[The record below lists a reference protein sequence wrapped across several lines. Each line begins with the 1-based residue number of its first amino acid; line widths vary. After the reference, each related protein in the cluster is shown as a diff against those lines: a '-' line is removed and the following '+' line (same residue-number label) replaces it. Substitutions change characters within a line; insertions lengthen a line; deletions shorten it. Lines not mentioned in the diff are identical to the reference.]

1 MTVFTTFALQL
12 NSLIMKKLFLSLVLS
27 LVATAM
33 VAQKCVIM
41 GTVKNAESG
50 TALPYATA
58 SVVENNKVIA
68 AMTSKTDGTFNLNVK
83 KTGKFTLKVSYIGY
97 DAKSQTITIT
107 DKTDT
112 LRLGTIT
119 LTPNE
124 NLLGTAVVT
133 GTAAKVE
140 QKEDTTVFN
149 ASAYRVPEGST
160 LEALIKQLPGAEIDD
175 NGKVK
180 INGKEVT
187 EFLINGKD
195 FFKGD
200 TDIAMKNL
208 PTNLVSKIKSYQKK
222 SDYTEM
228 TGIDDGEETNVL
240 DISTKRELNQTL
252 VSNIDLAYGTK
263 DRYSAKAFVNYF
275 TDHSRITVYGSAN
288 NVNDRGYG
296 GWGRGGGGVTASKE
310 GGLDFSWE
318 NGKEKKE
325 PGRLEIGG
333 NARYSHRTSHSL
345 STNSTETFLTNSS
358 STRSFSNGFN
368 QSRNSSTNFNT
379 GFRLRWDPDTM
390 TRIMFRP
397 SYSFSKGR
405 GNSSNRS
412 ATFNDDPYE
421 VDGGAIESPLDSIS
435 LEPIGTINPELLAIA
450 VNRQHRENMNDN
462 KSHNLSGTLNFTRR
476 FGNEGRNVNIRLN
489 AGYSKSESNNYSL
502 NEIMYFKNGA
512 ANATST
518 FLNQYTT
525 SPSKN
530 YNYSARLSYSE
541 PLGNNWF
548 AEGRYEYS
556 HRYQDSDRSLF
567 NLEQYDEGNSPW
579 GNYGEA
585 INIFGTVP
593 SDADLL
599 MKVRD
604 DYNSQYATYTYNDH
618 NVNVGVRYN
627 TKEIRFNAGVDLK
640 PQHTKMEYTR
650 PGQIDTVVT
659 RDVFNWAPNVR
670 LRYRFNQT
678 TNLDINYRSSSSQPS
693 MTNLLEVID
702 DSNPLY
708 ISMGNAGLK
717 PSWNHNM
724 NIDFRTYDT
733 EAQRGIFAGVRGNMN
748 QNSITNKSIYDIETG
763 RNFSRP
769 ENINGNWST
778 SGYFGFNTALGE
790 EKLWNISTNSNV
802 GYNTSVGYIG
812 NRTTGIGEPPAS
824 GPEALKFY
832 HNVFNGIEST
842 KATTNTLN
850 LGERLRFGY
859 RATYWDFNIFG
870 NVNYQK
876 SKSDVQDRANLETWN
891 FDYGAHLNINS
902 DLGLR
907 FSTDIRV
914 NSRRGYSSANM
925 NTNEILWNAQISHSF
940 LKGKAATLSLQF
952 YDILREQSSISRNIS
967 AYQRTDSWSY
977 GIHSYCM
984 VHFIYKLNIFGGKK
998 TEGSDT
1004 KSDPGAPA
1012 VRVMGRGMGGYGGG
1026 MGRF

>member
-1 MTVFTTFALQL
+1 
-12 NSLIMKKLFLSLVLS
+12 MKKLFLSLVLT
-27 LVATAM
+27 LMATAL
-33 VAQKCVIM
+33 VAQKYVVVGM
-41 GTVKNAESG
+41 VKSADLGS
-50 TALPYATA
+50 ALPYATTSLA
-58 SVVENNKVIA
+58 QNDKAVT
-68 AMTSKTDGTFNLNVK
+68 AMTTRADGTFSLTVK
-83 KTGKFTLKVSYIGY
+83 TTGKFALKVSYLGY
-97 DAKSQTITIT
+97 DTHSQTITIT
-107 DKTDT
+107 EKTDT
-112 LRLGTIT
+112 IRVGAIT
-119 LTPNE
+119 LTPRD
-124 NLLGTAVVT
+124 NLLGTALVT

-149 ASAYRVPEGST
+149 ANAYRVPEGST

-180 INGKEVT
+180 INGQEVT

-208 PTNLVSKIKSYQKK
+208 PTNLVSKIKSYKKK

-263 DRYSAKAFVNYF
+263 DRYSAKAFINYF
-275 TDHSRITVYGSAN
+275 TDQSRITVYGSAN
-288 NVNDRGYG
+288 NINDRGYG

-325 PGRLEIGG
+325 AGRVELGG
-333 NARYSHRTSHSL
+333 NARYNHRTSHSL
-345 STNSTETFLTNSS
+345 STNSTETFLTSSS

-368 QSRNSSTNFNT
+368 RSRNSSTNFNT
-379 GFRLRWDPDTM
+379 SFRVRWNPDTM
-390 TRIMFRP
+390 TMVMFRP
-397 SYSFSKGR
+397 SYSFSQGK
-405 GNSSNRS
+405 GNSTNLS

-421 VDGGAIESPLDSIS
+421 VDGGVIKSPLDSIMK
-435 LEPIGTINPELLAIA
+435 PMGNINPQLLAIA
-450 VNRQHRENMNDN
+450 VNRQHRESMNDN
-462 KSHNLSGTLNFTRR
+462 KNHNLSGTLNFTRR

-502 NEIMYFKNGA
+502 SEIMYFKGSAENS
-512 ANATST
+512 TST

-548 AEGRYEYS
+548 AEARYEYS
-556 HRYQDSDRSLF
+556 HRYSDSNRSLY
-567 NLEQYDEGNSPW
+567 NLEDYNEGDSPW
-579 GNYGEA
+579 GSYDKA

-599 MKVRD
+599 MLVRD
-604 DYNSQYATYTYNDH
+604 DYNSQYAPYTNNDQSA
-618 NVNVGVRYN
+618 NLGVRYN
-627 TKEIRFNAGVDLK
+627 TKEIRFNAGVDFK

-650 PGQIDTVVT
+650 PSQIDTVVT
-659 RDVFNWAPNVR
+659 REVFNWAPNVR
-670 LRYRFNQT
+670 LRYHFNQT

-733 EAQRGIFAGVRGNMN
+733 EAQRGIFAGVRGSMT
-748 QNSITNKSIYDIETG
+748 QNSVTNKSIYDVETG

-778 SGYFGFNTALGE
+778 SGYFGFNTALGAD
-790 EKLWNISTNSNV
+790 KLWNISTNSNV
-802 GYNTSVGYIG
+802 SHNTSVGYIG

-824 GPEALKFY
+824 GPEALNFY
-832 HNVFNGIEST
+832 HNVFNNIESV

-850 LGERLRFGY
+850 LGERLSFGY

-876 SKSDVQDRANLETWN
+876 SKSDVQERANLETWN
-891 FDYGAHLNINS
+891 FDYGAHLNINT
-902 DLGLR
+902 DFGLR
-907 FSTDIRV
+907 FSTDLRI
-914 NSRRGYSSANM
+914 NSRRGYSSAEM
-925 NTNEILWNAQISHSF
+925 NTNEMLWNAQISHSF
-940 LKGKAATLSLQF
+940 LKGKAATLSIQF
-952 YDILREQSSISRNIS
+952 YDILREQSSISRSIS
-967 AYQRTDSWSY
+967 AYQRTDSWTY

-998 TEGSDT
+998 TEASEGKGDN
-1004 KSDPGAPA
+1004 KGMPGMRMIGTPGGFG
-1012 VRVMGRGMGGYGGG
+1012 GRG
-1026 MGRF
+1026 RF

>member
-1 MTVFTTFALQL
+1 
-12 NSLIMKKLFLSLVLS
+12 MKKLFLSLVLT
-27 LVATAM
+27 LIATAM
-33 VAQKCVIM
+33 VAQKCVVM
-41 GTVKNAESG
+41 GTVKNATTG

-58 SVVENNKVIA
+58 SVIENNKVIA
-68 AMTSKTDGTFNLNVK
+68 AMTSKTDGTFSLTVK
-83 KTGKFTLKVSYIGY
+83 KTGKLTLKISYIGY
-97 DAKSQTITIT
+97 DTKTQAIEIT
-107 DKTDT
+107 DKMDT
-112 LRLGTIT
+112 LRVGVIS
-119 LTPNE
+119 LTSRE
-124 NLLGTAVVT
+124 DMLGTAVVSA
-133 GTAAKVE
+133 TAAKVE

-149 ASAYRVPEGST
+149 AAAYRVPEGST

-180 INGKEVT
+180 INGQEVT

-208 PTNLVSKIKSYQKK
+208 PTNLVSKIKSYKKK

-263 DRYSAKAFVNYF
+263 DRYSAKAFINYF
-275 TDHSRITVYGSAN
+275 TDQSRITVYGSAN
-288 NVNDRGYG
+288 NINDRGYG

-310 GGLDFSWE
+310 GGLDFNWD
-318 NGKEKKE
+318 NGVDKKE
-325 PGRLEIGG
+325 NGRLEIGG
-333 NARYSHRTSHSL
+333 NARYNHRTSHSL
-345 STNSTETFLTNSS
+345 STNSTETFLTSTS

-368 QSRNSSTNFNT
+368 RSYNSSTNFNT
-379 GFRLRWDPDTM
+379 GFRIRWNPDTLTM
-390 TRIMFRP
+390 IMFRP
-397 SYSFSKGR
+397 SYSFSKGK
-405 GNSSNRS
+405 GNSTNLS
-412 ATFNDDPYE
+412 ATFNDDPYA
-421 VDGGAIESPLDSIS
+421 VDGGVISSPLDSIS
-435 LEPIGTINPELLAIA
+435 KDPIGTINPELLAIA
-450 VNRQHRENMNDN
+450 VNRQHRESMNDN
-462 KSHNLSGTLNFTRR
+462 KSHNLSGTLMLTRR
-476 FGNEGRNVNIRLN
+476 IGNEGRNVSLRLN

-502 NEIMYFKNGA
+502 SEIMYFKGGA
-512 ANATST
+512 QNATST

-530 YNYSARLSYSE
+530 YNYSARLSYAE

-548 AEGRYEYS
+548 AEARYEYS
-556 HRYQDSDRSLF
+556 HRYTDSDRSLY
-567 NLEQYDEGNSPW
+567 NLEEYDGGNSPW
-579 GNYGEA
+579 GKYSEA

-599 MKVRD
+599 MMVRD
-604 DYNSQYATYTYNDH
+604 DYNSQYATYTYDDQ

-650 PGQIDTVVT
+650 PGQIDTIVT

-670 LRYRFNQT
+670 LRYRFNNT

-693 MTNLLEVID
+693 MTNLLEIID

-708 ISMGNAGLK
+708 ISTGNAGLK

-733 EAQRGIFAGVRGNMN
+733 EAQRGIFAGVRGSMT
-748 QNSITNKSIYDIETG
+748 QNSITNKSIYDTETG

-769 ENINGNWST
+769 ENINGNWNT
-778 SGYFGFNTALGE
+778 NGYFGFNTALGE
-790 EKLWNISTNSNV
+790 EKLWNIHTNTNAS
-802 GYNTSVGYIG
+802 YRTSVGYIST
-812 NRTTGIGEPPAS
+812 RTGGIGEAPS
-824 GPEALKFY
+824 GAAALDFY
-832 HNVFNGIEST
+832 RDVFAKSEST
-842 KATTNTLN
+842 KSTTNTLD

-859 RATYWDFNIFG
+859 RSTYWDFGVFG

-891 FDYGAHLNINS
+891 FDYGADLNINT
-902 DLGLR
+902 DFGLR
-907 FSTDIRV
+907 FSTDVRI
-914 NSRRGYSSANM
+914 NSRRGYSSAEM
-925 NTNEILWNAQISHSF
+925 NTNEVLWNAQISHSF
-940 LKGKAATLSLQF
+940 LKGKAATISLQF
-952 YDILREQSSISRNIS
+952 YDILREQSSISRSIS
-967 AYQRTDSWSY
+967 AYQRTDSWTY

-998 TEGSDT
+998 TEGSD
-1004 KSDPGAPA
+1004 SNAGSGAPA
-1012 VRVMGRGMGGYGGG
+1012 GRGMGGGMRGMGGG

>member
-1 MTVFTTFALQL
+1 
-12 NSLIMKKLFLSLVLS
+12 MKKLFLSLVLT
-27 LVATAM
+27 LMATAL
-33 VAQKCVIM
+33 VAQKYVVVGM
-41 GTVKNAESG
+41 VKSADLGS
-50 TALPYATA
+50 ALPYATTSLA
-58 SVVENNKVIA
+58 QNDKAVT
-68 AMTSKTDGTFNLNVK
+68 AMTTRADGTFSLTVK
-83 KTGKFTLKVSYIGY
+83 TTGKFALKVSYLGY
-97 DAKSQTITIT
+97 DTHSQTITIT
-107 DKTDT
+107 EKTDT
-112 LRLGTIT
+112 IRVGAIT
-119 LTPNE
+119 LTPRD
-124 NLLGTAVVT
+124 NLLGTALVT

-149 ASAYRVPEGST
+149 ANAYRVPEGST

-180 INGKEVT
+180 INGQEVT

-208 PTNLVSKIKSYQKK
+208 PTNLVSKIKSYKKK

-263 DRYSAKAFVNYF
+263 DRYSAKAFINYF
-275 TDHSRITVYGSAN
+275 TDQSRITVYGSAN
-288 NVNDRGYG
+288 NINDRGYG

-325 PGRLEIGG
+325 AGRVELGG
-333 NARYSHRTSHSL
+333 NARYNHRTSHSL
-345 STNSTETFLTNSS
+345 STNSTETFLTSSS

-368 QSRNSSTNFNT
+368 RSRNSSTNFNT
-379 GFRLRWDPDTM
+379 SFRVRWNPDTM
-390 TRIMFRP
+390 TMVMFRP
-397 SYSFSKGR
+397 SYSFSQGK
-405 GNSSNRS
+405 GNSTNLS

-421 VDGGAIESPLDSIS
+421 VDGGVIKSPLDSIMK
-435 LEPIGTINPELLAIA
+435 PMGNINPQLLAIA
-450 VNRQHRENMNDN
+450 VNRQHRESMNDN
-462 KSHNLSGTLNFTRR
+462 KNHNLSGTLNFTRR

-502 NEIMYFKNGA
+502 SEIMYFKGSAENS
-512 ANATST
+512 TST

-548 AEGRYEYS
+548 AEARYEYS
-556 HRYQDSDRSLF
+556 HRYSDSNRSLY
-567 NLEQYDEGNSPW
+567 NLEDYNEGDSPW
-579 GNYGEA
+579 GSYDKA

-593 SDADLL
+593 SDVDLL
-599 MKVRD
+599 MLVRD
-604 DYNSQYATYTYNDH
+604 DYNSQYATYTNNDQSA
-618 NVNVGVRYN
+618 NLGVRYN
-627 TKEIRFNAGVDLK
+627 TKEIRFNAGVDFK

-650 PGQIDTVVT
+650 PSQIDTVVT
-659 RDVFNWAPNVR
+659 REVFNWAPNVR

-733 EAQRGIFAGVRGNMN
+733 EAQRGIFAGVRGSMT
-748 QNSITNKSIYDIETG
+748 QNSVTNKSIYDVETG

-778 SGYFGFNTALGE
+778 SGYFGFNTALGAD
-790 EKLWNISTNSNV
+790 KLWNISTNSNV
-802 GYNTSVGYIG
+802 SHNTSVGYIG

-824 GPEALKFY
+824 GPEALNFY
-832 HNVFNGIEST
+832 HNVFNNIESV

-850 LGERLRFGY
+850 LGERLSFGY

-876 SKSDVQDRANLETWN
+876 SKSDVQERANLETWN
-891 FDYGAHLNINS
+891 FDYGAHLNINT
-902 DLGLR
+902 DFGLR
-907 FSTDIRV
+907 FSTDLRI
-914 NSRRGYSSANM
+914 NSRRGYSSAEM
-925 NTNEILWNAQISHSF
+925 NTNEMLWNAQISHSF
-940 LKGKAATLSLQF
+940 LKGKAATLSIQF
-952 YDILREQSSISRNIS
+952 YDILREQSSISRSIS
-967 AYQRTDSWSY
+967 AYQRTDSWTY

-998 TEGSDT
+998 TEASEGKGDN
-1004 KSDPGAPA
+1004 KGMPGMRMIGTPGGFG
-1012 VRVMGRGMGGYGGG
+1012 GRG
-1026 MGRF
+1026 RF

>member
-1 MTVFTTFALQL
+1 
-12 NSLIMKKLFLSLVLS
+12 MKKLFLALLLIAQCTVL
-27 LVATAM
+27 
-33 VAQKCVIM
+33 VAQKHIVV
-41 GTVKNAESG
+41 GTVKNATTG
-50 TALPYATA
+50 AALPYATA
-58 SVVENNKVIA
+58 SVVEDGKTLA
-68 AMTSKTDGTFNLNVK
+68 AMTSRMDGSFNLNVK
-83 KTGKFTLKVSYIGY
+83 KTGKLTLKVSYIGF
-97 DAKSQTITIT
+97 DTKTQTIEIT

-112 LRLGTIT
+112 LRVGMIA
-119 LTPNE
+119 LTSRE
-124 NLLGTAVVT
+124 DVLGTAVVT
-133 GTAAKVE
+133 ATAAKVE

-149 ASAYRVPEGST
+149 AAAYRVPEGST

-180 INGKEVT
+180 INGQEVT

-208 PTNLVSKIKSYQKK
+208 PTNLVSKIKSYKKK

-252 VSNIDLAYGTK
+252 VSNIDLAYGTE
-263 DRYSAKAFVNYF
+263 DRYSAKAFINYF
-275 TDHSRITVYGSAN
+275 TDQSRITVYGSAN
-288 NVNDRGYG
+288 NINDHGYG

-310 GGLDFSWE
+310 GGLDFNWDNGVDKKE
-318 NGKEKKE
+318 NG
-325 PGRLEIGG
+325 RFEIGG
-333 NARYSHRTSHSL
+333 NARYNHRTSHSL

-368 QSRNSSTNFNT
+368 RSYNSSTNFNT
-379 GFRLRWDPDTM
+379 SFRLRWNPDTM
-390 TRIMFRP
+390 TMIMFRP
-397 SYSFSKGR
+397 SYSFSKGK
-405 GNSSNRS
+405 GNSSNLS
-412 ATFNDDPYE
+412 ATFNNDPYE
-421 VDGGAIESPLDSIS
+421 VDGGVIHNPLDSIFK
-435 LEPIGTINPELLAIA
+435 EPMGNINPELLAIA
-450 VNRQHRENMNDN
+450 VNRQHRESMNDN
-462 KSHNLSGTLNFTRR
+462 KSHNISGTMNITRR
-476 FGNEGRNVNIRLN
+476 IGNEGRNISLRLN

-502 NEIMYFKNGA
+502 SEILYFKGNA
-512 ANATST
+512 ANSTST

-548 AEGRYEYS
+548 AEARYEYS
-556 HRYQDSDRSLF
+556 HRYSDSNRSLY
-567 NLEQYDEGNSPW
+567 NLEEYDDGNSPW
-579 GNYGEA
+579 GSYSSA

-593 SDADLL
+593 SEGDLL
-599 MKVRD
+599 LAVRD
-604 DYNSQYATYTYNDH
+604 DYNSQYATYTNNDH
-618 NVNVGVRYN
+618 NANIGVRYN
-627 TKEIRFNAGVDLK
+627 TKEVRFNAGVDLK

-650 PGQIDTVVT
+650 PGQIDTIVT
-659 RDVFNWAPNVR
+659 REVLNWAPNVR
-670 LRYRFNQT
+670 LRYRFNNT

-702 DSNPLY
+702 DSNPLS

-733 EAQRGIFAGVRGNMN
+733 EAQRGIFAGVRGSMT
-748 QNSITNKSIYDIETG
+748 QNSITNKSIYDTETG

-769 ENINGNWST
+769 ENINGNWNAN
-778 SGYFGFNTALGE
+778 GHFGFNTALGE
-790 EKLWNISTNSNV
+790 SQLWNISTNTNAS
-802 GYNTSVGYIG
+802 YSTSVGYIST
-812 NRTTGIGEPPAS
+812 RTSGIGETPTDKQ
-824 GPEALKFY
+824 EAMNFY
-832 HNVFNGIEST
+832 HKVFKESPST
-842 KATTNTLN
+842 KSTTNTLN

-859 RATYWDFNIFG
+859 RATYWDFNVFG

-891 FDYGAHLNINS
+891 FDYGADLNINT
-902 DLGLR
+902 DFGLR
-907 FSTDIRV
+907 FSTDLRI
-914 NSRRGYSSANM
+914 NSRRGYASAEM
-925 NTNEILWNAQISHSF
+925 NTNEVLWNAQISHSF
-940 LKGKAATLSLQF
+940 LKGKAATISLQF
-952 YDILREQSSISRNIS
+952 YDILREQSSISRSIS
-967 AYQRTDSWSY
+967 AYQRTDSWTY

-998 TEGSDT
+998 TEGSDAN
-1004 KSDPGAPA
+1004 SGNSAPTG
-1012 VRVMGRGMGGYGGG
+1012 RGMGRGMGGGFGGG

>member
-1 MTVFTTFALQL
+1 
-12 NSLIMKKLFLSLVLS
+12 MKKLFLSLVLS
-27 LVATAM
+27 LVAIAM
-33 VAQKCVIM
+33 VAQKCVVM
-41 GTVKNAESG
+41 GTVKNATTG

-58 SVVENNKVIA
+58 SVLENDKVIA
-68 AMTSKTDGTFNLNVK
+68 AMTSKTDGTFNLTVK
-83 KTGKFTLKVSYIGY
+83 KTGKLTLKISYIGF
-97 DAKSQTITIT
+97 DTKSQTLNIT

-112 LRLGTIT
+112 LRVGVIS
-119 LTPNE
+119 LTSRE
-124 NLLGTAVVT
+124 DLLGTAVVT

-149 ASAYRVPEGST
+149 AAAYRVPEGST

-208 PTNLVSKIKSYQKK
+208 PTNLVSKIKSYKKK

-263 DRYSAKAFVNYF
+263 DRYSAKAFINYF
-275 TDHSRITVYGSAN
+275 TDQSRITVYGSAN

-310 GGLDFSWE
+310 GGLDFAWD

-325 PGRLEIGG
+325 AGRFEVGG
-333 NARYSHRTSHSL
+333 NARYNHRTSHSL
-345 STNSTETFLTNSS
+345 STNSTETFLTSSS
-358 STRSFSNGFN
+358 STRSFSNGFSR
-368 QSRNSSTNFNT
+368 SRNSSTNFNT
-379 GFRLRWDPDTM
+379 GFRLRWHPDTM
-390 TRIMFRP
+390 TMIMFRP
-397 SYSFSKGR
+397 SYSYSKGN
-405 GNSSNRS
+405 GNSSNLS
-412 ATFNDDPYE
+412 TTFNDDPYA
-421 VDGGAIESPLDSIS
+421 VAGGTIESPLDSIFK
-435 LEPIGTINPELLAIA
+435 EPIGTINPELLAIA
-450 VNRQHRENMNDN
+450 VNRQHRESMNDN
-462 KSHNLSGTLNFTRR
+462 KNHNLNGTLMLTRR
-476 FGNEGRNVNIRLN
+476 FGNEGRNVSLRLN

-502 NEIMYFKNGA
+502 SEIMYFKGGA
-512 ANATST
+512 ENATST

-530 YNYSARLSYSE
+530 YNYGIRLSYSE

-548 AEGRYEYS
+548 AEARYDYS

-567 NLEQYDEGNSPW
+567 NLEKYDEGNSPW
-579 GNYGEA
+579 GNYSEA

-599 MKVRD
+599 MLVRD

-618 NVNVGVRYN
+618 GANVGVRYN
-627 TKEIRFNAGVDLK
+627 TKEIRFNAGIDLK

-670 LRYRFNQT
+670 LRYRFNNT
-678 TNLDINYRSSSSQPS
+678 TNLDVNYRSSSSQPS
-693 MTNLLEVID
+693 MTNLLEIID

-708 ISMGNAGLK
+708 ISTGNAGLK

-724 NIDFRTYDT
+724 NVDFNTYDT
-733 EAQRGIFAGVRGNMN
+733 EAQRGIFAGIRGSMT
-748 QNSITNKSIYDIETG
+748 QNSITNKSIYDTETG

-769 ENINGNWST
+769 ENINGNWNSN
-778 SGYFGFNTALGE
+778 GYFGFNTALGE
-790 EKLWNISTNSNV
+790 SKLWNISTNSSIN
-802 GYNTSVGYIG
+802 YSTSVGYIST
-812 NRTTGIGEPPAS
+812 RTTGIGEPPS
-824 GPEALKFY
+824 GAAALDFY
-832 HNVFNGIEST
+832 RNVFAESEST

-859 RATYWDFNIFG
+859 RTTFWDFNIFG

-876 SKSDVQDRANLETWN
+876 SRSDVQDRANLETWN
-891 FDYGAHLNINS
+891 FDYGANLNINS

-925 NTNEILWNAQISHSF
+925 NTNEVLWNAQISHSF
-940 LKGKAATLSLQF
+940 LKGKAATISLQF

-967 AYQRTDSWSY
+967 AYQRNDSWSY

-998 TEGSDT
+998 TEGSDS
-1004 KSDPGAPA
+1004 KGSNHAPA

-1026 MGRF
+1026 MRRF

>member
-1 MTVFTTFALQL
+1 
-12 NSLIMKKLFLSLVLS
+12 MKKLFLALLLIAQCTVL
-27 LVATAM
+27 
-33 VAQKCVIM
+33 VAQKHIVV
-41 GTVKNAESG
+41 GTVKNATTG
-50 TALPYATA
+50 AALPYATA
-58 SVVENNKVIA
+58 SVVEDGKTLA
-68 AMTSKTDGTFNLNVK
+68 AMTSRMDGSFNLNVK
-83 KTGKFTLKVSYIGY
+83 KTGKLTLKVSYIGF
-97 DAKSQTITIT
+97 DTKTQTIEIT

-112 LRLGTIT
+112 LHVGMIA
-119 LTPNE
+119 LTSRE
-124 NLLGTAVVT
+124 DVLGTAVVT
-133 GTAAKVE
+133 ATAAKVE

-149 ASAYRVPEGST
+149 AAAYRVPEGST

-180 INGKEVT
+180 INGQEVT

-208 PTNLVSKIKSYQKK
+208 PTNLVSKIKSYKKK

-252 VSNIDLAYGTK
+252 VSNIDLAYGTE

-275 TDHSRITVYGSAN
+275 TDQSRITVYGSAN

-310 GGLDFSWE
+310 GGIDFNWDNGVDKKE
-318 NGKEKKE
+318 NG
-325 PGRLEIGG
+325 RFEIGG
-333 NARYSHRTSHSL
+333 NARYNHRTSHSL

-368 QSRNSSTNFNT
+368 RSYNSSTNFNT
-379 GFRLRWDPDTM
+379 SFRLRWNPDTM
-390 TRIMFRP
+390 TMIMFRP
-397 SYSFSKGR
+397 SYSFSKGK
-405 GNSSNRS
+405 GNSSNLS

-421 VDGGAIESPLDSIS
+421 VDGGVIHNPLDSIFK
-435 LEPIGTINPELLAIA
+435 EPMGNINPELLAIA
-450 VNRQHRENMNDN
+450 VNRQHRESMNDN
-462 KSHNLSGTLNFTRR
+462 KSHNISGTMNITRR
-476 FGNEGRNVNIRLN
+476 IGNEGRNISLRLN

-502 NEIMYFKNGA
+502 SEILYFKGNA
-512 ANATST
+512 ANSTST

-548 AEGRYEYS
+548 AEARYEYS
-556 HRYQDSDRSLF
+556 HRYSDSNRSLY
-567 NLEQYDEGNSPW
+567 NLEDLKKYAKDDNDEILNW
-579 GNYGEA
+579 CNYSSA

-599 MKVRD
+599 AKVRD
-604 DYNSQYATYTYNDH
+604 DYNTQYATYTYDDQ
-618 NVNVGVRYN
+618 NVNIGVRYN
-627 TKEIRFNAGVDLK
+627 TKEIRFNAGVDFK

-650 PGQIDTVVT
+650 PEQIDTVVT
-659 RDVFNWAPNVR
+659 REVFNWAPNVR
-670 LRYRFNQT
+670 LRYRFNNT

-702 DSNPLY
+702 DSNPLS

-733 EAQRGIFAGVRGNMN
+733 EAQRGIFAGVRGSMT
-748 QNSITNKSIYDIETG
+748 QNSITNKSIYDTETG

-769 ENINGNWST
+769 ENINGNWNAN
-778 SGYFGFNTALGE
+778 GHFGFNTALGE
-790 EKLWNISTNSNV
+790 SQLWNISTNTNAS
-802 GYNTSVGYIG
+802 YSTSVGYIST
-812 NRTTGIGEPPAS
+812 RTSGIGETPTDKQ
-824 GPEALKFY
+824 EAMNFY
-832 HNVFNGIEST
+832 HKVFKESPST
-842 KATTNTLN
+842 KSTTNTLN

-859 RATYWDFNIFG
+859 RATYWDFNVFG

-891 FDYGAHLNINS
+891 FDYGADLNINT
-902 DLGLR
+902 DFGLR
-907 FSTDIRV
+907 FSTDLRI
-914 NSRRGYSSANM
+914 NSRRGYASAEM
-925 NTNEILWNAQISHSF
+925 NTNEVLWNAQISHSF
-940 LKGKAATLSLQF
+940 LKGKAATISLQF
-952 YDILREQSSISRNIS
+952 YDILREQSSISRSIS
-967 AYQRTDSWSY
+967 AYQRTDSWTY

-998 TEGSDT
+998 TEGSDAN
-1004 KSDPGAPA
+1004 SGNSAPTG
-1012 VRVMGRGMGGYGGG
+1012 RGMGRGMGGGYGGG

>member
-1 MTVFTTFALQL
+1 
-12 NSLIMKKLFLSLVLS
+12 MKKFFLTLVLT
-27 LVATAM
+27 LMATAM
-33 VAQKCVIM
+33 VAQKCVVM
-41 GTVKNAESG
+41 GTVKNATTG

-58 SVVENNKVIA
+58 SVVENGKTVA
-68 AMTSKTDGTFNLNVK
+68 AMTSRTDGTFNLNVK
-83 KTGKFTLKVSYIGY
+83 KTGKLTLKVSYIGF
-97 DAKSQTITIT
+97 DTKTQNIEIT
-107 DKTDT
+107 DKMDT
-112 LRLGTIT
+112 LRVGVIS
-119 LTPNE
+119 LTSRE
-124 NLLGTAVVT
+124 DMLGTAVVT
-133 GTAAKVE
+133 ATAAKVE

-149 ASAYRVPEGST
+149 AAAYRVPEGST

-180 INGKEVT
+180 INGQEVT

-208 PTNLVSKIKSYQKK
+208 PTNLVSKIKSYKKK

-275 TDHSRITVYGSAN
+275 TDQSRITVYGSAN
-288 NVNDRGYG
+288 NINDRGYG

-310 GGLDFSWE
+310 GGLDFNWDNGVDKKE
-318 NGKEKKE
+318 NG
-325 PGRLEIGG
+325 RFEIGG
-333 NARYSHRTSHSL
+333 NARYNHRTSHSL
-345 STNSTETFLTNSS
+345 STNSTETFLTSTS

-368 QSRNSSTNFNT
+368 RSYNSSTNFNT
-379 GFRLRWDPDTM
+379 GFRIRWNPDTLTM
-390 TRIMFRP
+390 IMFRP
-397 SYSFSKGR
+397 SYSFSKGK
-405 GNSSNRS
+405 GNSTNLS
-412 ATFNDDPYE
+412 ATFNDDPYA
-421 VDGGAIESPLDSIS
+421 VDGGVISSPLDSIS
-435 LEPIGTINPELLAIA
+435 KDPIGTINPELLAIA
-450 VNRQHRENMNDN
+450 VNRQHRESMNNN
-462 KSHNLSGTLNFTRR
+462 KSHNLSGTLMLTRR
-476 FGNEGRNVNIRLN
+476 LGNEGRNVSLRLN

-502 NEIMYFKNGA
+502 SEIMYFKGDA
-512 ANATST
+512 QNATST

-530 YNYSARLSYSE
+530 YNYSARLSYAE

-548 AEGRYEYS
+548 AEARYEYS
-556 HRYQDSDRSLF
+556 HRYTDSDRSLY
-567 NLEQYDEGNSPW
+567 NLEEYDGGNSPW
-579 GNYGEA
+579 GNYSEA

-593 SDADLL
+593 TDADLL
-599 MKVRD
+599 MMVRD
-604 DYNSQYATYTYNDH
+604 DYNSQYATYTYNDQ
-618 NVNVGVRYN
+618 NINVGVRYN

-670 LRYRFNQT
+670 LRYRFNNT

-693 MTNLLEVID
+693 MTNLLEIID

-708 ISMGNAGLK
+708 ISTGNAGLK

-733 EAQRGIFAGVRGNMN
+733 EAQRGIFAGVRGSMT
-748 QNSITNKSIYDIETG
+748 QNSITNKSIYDTETG

-769 ENINGNWST
+769 ENINGNWNT
-778 SGYFGFNTALGE
+778 NGYFGFNTALGE
-790 EKLWNISTNSNV
+790 EKLWNIHTNTNAS
-802 GYNTSVGYIG
+802 YSTSVGYIST
-812 NRTTGIGEPPAS
+812 RTGGIGEAPS
-824 GPEALKFY
+824 GAAALDFY
-832 HNVFNGIEST
+832 RDVFAKSEST
-842 KATTNTLN
+842 KSTTNTLN

-859 RATYWDFNIFG
+859 RSTYWDFGVFG

-891 FDYGAHLNINS
+891 FDYGADLNINS
-902 DLGLR
+902 DFGLR
-907 FSTDIRV
+907 FSTDVRI
-914 NSRRGYSSANM
+914 NSRRGYSSAEM
-925 NTNEILWNAQISHSF
+925 NTNEVLWNAQISHSF
-940 LKGKAATLSLQF
+940 LKGKAATISLQF
-952 YDILREQSSISRNIS
+952 YDILREQSSISRSIS
-967 AYQRTDSWSY
+967 AYQRTDSWTY

-998 TEGSDT
+998 TEGSD
-1004 KSDPGAPA
+1004 SNARSGAPA
-1012 VRVMGRGMGGYGGG
+1012 GRGMGGGMRVMGGG

>member
-1 MTVFTTFALQL
+1 
-12 NSLIMKKLFLSLVLS
+12 MKKLFLSLVLS
-27 LVATAM
+27 LIAVTM
-33 VAQKCVIM
+33 VAQKCVVM
-41 GTVKNAESG
+41 GTVKNATTG
-50 TALPYATA
+50 AALPYATA
-58 SVVENNKVIA
+58 SVLEKDKVVA
-68 AMTSKTDGTFNLNVK
+68 AMTSKTDGTFKLDVK
-83 KTGKFTLKVSYIGY
+83 KKGNLTLKISYIGF
-97 DAKSQTITIT
+97 DTKTQSISIT

-112 LRLGTIT
+112 LRVGVIS
-119 LTPNE
+119 LTSRE
-124 NLLGTAVVT
+124 DMLGTAVVSA
-133 GTAAKVE
+133 TAAKVE

-149 ASAYRVPEGST
+149 AAAYRVPEGST

-180 INGKEVT
+180 INGQEVT

-208 PTNLVSKIKSYQKK
+208 PTNLVSKIKSYKKK

-310 GGLDFSWE
+310 GGLDFTWE

-368 QSRNSSTNFNT
+368 RSYNSSTNFNT
-379 GFRLRWDPDTM
+379 SFRLRWNPDTM
-390 TRIMFRP
+390 TMIMFRP
-397 SYSFSKGR
+397 SYSFSKGK
-405 GNSSNRS
+405 GNSSNLS

-421 VDGGAIESPLDSIS
+421 VDGGVIHNPLDSIFK
-435 LEPIGTINPELLAIA
+435 EPMGNINPELLAIA
-450 VNRQHRENMNDN
+450 VNRQHRESMNDN
-462 KSHNLSGTLNFTRR
+462 KSHNISGTMNITRR
-476 FGNEGRNVNIRLN
+476 IGNEGRNISLRLN

-502 NEIMYFKNGA
+502 SEILYFKGNA
-512 ANATST
+512 ANTTST

-530 YNYSARLSYSE
+530 YNYSTRLSYSE

-548 AEGRYEYS
+548 AEARYEYS
-556 HRYQDSDRSLF
+556 HRYSDSNRSLY
-567 NLEQYDEGNSPW
+567 NLEDYDDGNSPW
-579 GNYGEA
+579 GSYSSA

-593 SDADLL
+593 SEGDLL
-599 MKVRD
+599 LAVRD
-604 DYNSQYATYTYNDH
+604 DYNSQYATYTNNDH
-618 NVNVGVRYN
+618 NANIGVRYN
-627 TKEIRFNAGVDLK
+627 TKEVRFNAGVDLK

-650 PGQIDTVVT
+650 PGQIDTIVT
-659 RDVFNWAPNVR
+659 REVFNWAPNVR
-670 LRYRFNQT
+670 LRYRFNNT

-702 DSNPLY
+702 DSNPLS

-733 EAQRGIFAGVRGNMN
+733 EAQRGIFAGVRGSMT
-748 QNSITNKSIYDIETG
+748 QNSITNKSIYDTETG

-769 ENINGNWST
+769 ENINGNWNAN
-778 SGYFGFNTALGE
+778 GHFGFNTALGE
-790 EKLWNISTNSNV
+790 SQLWNISTNTNAS
-802 GYNTSVGYIG
+802 YSTSVGYIST
-812 NRTTGIGEPPAS
+812 RTSGIGETPTDKQ
-824 GPEALKFY
+824 EAMNFY
-832 HNVFNGIEST
+832 HKVFNESPST
-842 KATTNTLN
+842 KSTTNTLN

-859 RATYWDFNIFG
+859 RATYWDFNVFG

-891 FDYGAHLNINS
+891 FDYGADLNINT
-902 DLGLR
+902 DFGLR
-907 FSTDIRV
+907 FSTDLRI
-914 NSRRGYSSANM
+914 NSRRGYASAEM
-925 NTNEILWNAQISHSF
+925 NTNEVLWNAQISHSF

-952 YDILREQSSISRNIS
+952 YDILREQSSISRSIS
-967 AYQRTDSWSY
+967 AYQRTDSWTY

-998 TEGSDT
+998 TDGAET
-1004 KSDPGAPA
+1004 KGGNAGPGAPA
-1012 VRVMGRGMGGYGGG
+1012 GRGMGRGMGGYGGG

>member
-1 MTVFTTFALQL
+1 
-12 NSLIMKKLFLSLVLS
+12 MKKFFLTLVLT
-27 LVATAM
+27 LMTTAM
-33 VAQKCVIM
+33 VAQKCVVM
-41 GTVKNAESG
+41 GTVKNATTG

-58 SVVENNKVIA
+58 SVVENGKTVA
-68 AMTSKTDGTFNLNVK
+68 AMTSRTDGTFNLNVK
-83 KTGKFTLKVSYIGY
+83 KTGKLTLKVSYIGF
-97 DAKSQTITIT
+97 DTKTQNIEIT
-107 DKTDT
+107 DKMDT
-112 LRLGTIT
+112 LRVGVIS
-119 LTPNE
+119 LTSRE
-124 NLLGTAVVT
+124 DMLGTAVVT
-133 GTAAKVE
+133 ATAAKVE

-149 ASAYRVPEGST
+149 AAAYRVPEGST

-180 INGKEVT
+180 INGQEVT

-208 PTNLVSKIKSYQKK
+208 PTNLVSKIKSYKKK

-263 DRYSAKAFVNYF
+263 DRYSAKAFINYF
-275 TDHSRITVYGSAN
+275 TDQSRITVYGSAN
-288 NVNDRGYG
+288 NINDRGYG

-310 GGLDFSWE
+310 GGIDFNWDNGVDKKE
-318 NGKEKKE
+318 NG
-325 PGRLEIGG
+325 RFEIGG
-333 NARYSHRTSHSL
+333 NARYNHRTSHSL
-345 STNSTETFLTNSS
+345 STNSTETFLTSTS

-368 QSRNSSTNFNT
+368 RSYNSSTNFNT
-379 GFRLRWDPDTM
+379 GFRIRWNPDTLTM
-390 TRIMFRP
+390 IMFRP
-397 SYSFSKGR
+397 SYSFSKGK
-405 GNSSNRS
+405 GNSTNLS
-412 ATFNDDPYE
+412 ATFNDDPYA
-421 VDGGAIESPLDSIS
+421 VDGGVISSPLDSIS
-435 LEPIGTINPELLAIA
+435 KDPIGTINPELLAIA
-450 VNRQHRENMNDN
+450 VNRQHRESMNNN
-462 KSHNLSGTLNFTRR
+462 KSHNLSGTLMLTRR
-476 FGNEGRNVNIRLN
+476 LGNEGRNISLRLN

-502 NEIMYFKNGA
+502 SEIMYFKGDA
-512 ANATST
+512 QNATST

-530 YNYSARLSYSE
+530 YNYSARLSYAE

-548 AEGRYEYS
+548 AEARYEYS
-556 HRYQDSDRSLF
+556 HRYTDSDRSLY
-567 NLEQYDEGNSPW
+567 NLEEYNGGNSPW
-579 GNYGEA
+579 GNYSEA

-593 SDADLL
+593 TDADLL
-599 MKVRD
+599 MMVRD
-604 DYNSQYATYTYNDH
+604 DYNSQYATYTYNDQ
-618 NVNVGVRYN
+618 NINVGVRYN

-650 PGQIDTVVT
+650 PGQIDTIVT

-670 LRYRFNQT
+670 LRYRFNNT

-693 MTNLLEVID
+693 MTNLLEIID

-708 ISMGNAGLK
+708 ISTGNAGLK

-733 EAQRGIFAGVRGNMN
+733 EAQRGIFAGVRGSMT
-748 QNSITNKSIYDIETG
+748 QNSITNKSIYDTETG

-769 ENINGNWST
+769 ENINGNWNT
-778 SGYFGFNTALGE
+778 NGYFGFNTALGE
-790 EKLWNISTNSNV
+790 EKLWNIHTNTNAS
-802 GYNTSVGYIG
+802 YSTSVGYIST
-812 NRTTGIGEPPAS
+812 RTGGIGEAPS
-824 GPEALKFY
+824 GAAALDFY
-832 HNVFNGIEST
+832 RDVFAKSEST
-842 KATTNTLN
+842 KSTTNTLN

-859 RATYWDFNIFG
+859 RSTYWDFGVFG

-891 FDYGAHLNINS
+891 FDYGADLNINS
-902 DLGLR
+902 DFGLR
-907 FSTDIRV
+907 FSTDVRI
-914 NSRRGYSSANM
+914 NSRRGYSSAEM
-925 NTNEILWNAQISHSF
+925 NTNEVLWNAQISHSF
-940 LKGKAATLSLQF
+940 LKGKAATISLQF
-952 YDILREQSSISRNIS
+952 YDILREQSSISRSIS
-967 AYQRTDSWSY
+967 AYQRTDSWTY

-998 TEGSDT
+998 TEGSD
-1004 KSDPGAPA
+1004 SNARSGAPA
-1012 VRVMGRGMGGYGGG
+1012 GRGMGGGMRVMGGG

>member
-1 MTVFTTFALQL
+1 
-12 NSLIMKKLFLSLVLS
+12 MKKLFLSLVLS
-27 LVATAM
+27 LIAVTM
-33 VAQKCVIM
+33 VAQKCVVM
-41 GTVKNAESG
+41 GTVKNATTG
-50 TALPYATA
+50 AALPYATA
-58 SVVENNKVIA
+58 SVLEKDKVVA
-68 AMTSKTDGTFNLNVK
+68 AMTSKTDGTFKLDVK
-83 KTGKFTLKVSYIGY
+83 KKGNLTLKISYIGF
-97 DAKSQTITIT
+97 DTKTQSISIT

-112 LRLGTIT
+112 LRVGVIS
-119 LTPNE
+119 LTSRE
-124 NLLGTAVVT
+124 DMLGTAVVSA
-133 GTAAKVE
+133 TAAKVE

-149 ASAYRVPEGST
+149 AAAYRVPEGST

-180 INGKEVT
+180 INGQEVT

-208 PTNLVSKIKSYQKK
+208 PTNLVSKIKSYKKK

-252 VSNIDLAYGTK
+252 VSNIDLAYGTE

-275 TDHSRITVYGSAN
+275 TDQSRITVYGSAN
-288 NVNDRGYG
+288 NVNDRGFG

-310 GGLDFSWE
+310 GGLDFTWE

-325 PGRLEIGG
+325 AGRFELGG
-333 NARYSHRTSHSL
+333 NARYNHRTSHSL

-368 QSRNSSTNFNT
+368 RSYNSSTNFNT
-379 GFRLRWDPDTM
+379 SFRLRWNPDTM
-390 TRIMFRP
+390 TMIMFRP
-397 SYSFSKGR
+397 SYSFSKGK
-405 GNSSNRS
+405 GNSSNLS

-421 VDGGAIESPLDSIS
+421 VDGGVIHNPLDSIFK
-435 LEPIGTINPELLAIA
+435 EPMGNINPELLAIA
-450 VNRQHRENMNDN
+450 VNRQHRESMNDN
-462 KSHNLSGTLNFTRR
+462 KSHNISGTMNITRR
-476 FGNEGRNVNIRLN
+476 IGNEGRNISLRLN

-502 NEIMYFKNGA
+502 SEILYFKGNA
-512 ANATST
+512 ANTTST

-548 AEGRYEYS
+548 AEARYEYS
-556 HRYQDSDRSLF
+556 HRYSDSNRSLY
-567 NLEQYDEGNSPW
+567 NLEDYDDGNSPW
-579 GNYGEA
+579 GSYSSA

-593 SDADLL
+593 SEGDLL
-599 MKVRD
+599 LAVRD
-604 DYNSQYATYTYNDH
+604 DYNSQYATYTNNDH
-618 NVNVGVRYN
+618 NANIGVRYN
-627 TKEIRFNAGVDLK
+627 TKEVRFNAGVDLK

-650 PGQIDTVVT
+650 PGQIDTIVT
-659 RDVFNWAPNVR
+659 REVFNWAPNVR
-670 LRYRFNQT
+670 LRYRFNNT

-702 DSNPLY
+702 DSNPLS

-733 EAQRGIFAGVRGNMN
+733 EAQRGIFAGVRGSMT
-748 QNSITNKSIYDIETG
+748 QNSITNKSIYDTETG

-769 ENINGNWST
+769 ENINGNWNAN
-778 SGYFGFNTALGE
+778 GHFGFNTALGE
-790 EKLWNISTNSNV
+790 SQLWNISTNTNAS
-802 GYNTSVGYIG
+802 YSTSVGYIST
-812 NRTTGIGEPPAS
+812 RTSGIGETPTDKQ
-824 GPEALKFY
+824 EAMNFY
-832 HNVFNGIEST
+832 HKVFKESPST
-842 KATTNTLN
+842 KSTTNTLN

-859 RATYWDFNIFG
+859 RATYWDFNVFG

-891 FDYGAHLNINS
+891 FDYGADLNINT
-902 DLGLR
+902 DFGLR
-907 FSTDIRV
+907 FSTDLRI
-914 NSRRGYSSANM
+914 NSRRGYASAEM
-925 NTNEILWNAQISHSF
+925 NTNEVLWNAQISHSF

-952 YDILREQSSISRNIS
+952 YDILREQSSISRSIS
-967 AYQRTDSWSY
+967 AYQRTDSWTY

-998 TEGSDT
+998 TDGAET
-1004 KSDPGAPA
+1004 KGGNAGPGAPA
-1012 VRVMGRGMGGYGGG
+1012 GRGMGRGMGGYGGG

>member
-1 MTVFTTFALQL
+1 
-12 NSLIMKKLFLSLVLS
+12 MKKFFLFLVLS
-27 LVATAM
+27 LVTTAM
-33 VAQKCVIM
+33 LAQKCVVLGTIKNAAE
-41 GTVKNAESG
+41 GTV
-50 TALPYATA
+50 LPYATA
-58 SVVENNKVIA
+58 SVLENDKVIA
-68 AMTSKTDGTFNLNVK
+68 AMTSKMDGTFKLDVK
-83 KTGKFTLKVSYIGY
+83 KTGKLTLKVSYIGF
-97 DAKSQTITIT
+97 DTKSQSISIT

-112 LRLGTIT
+112 LRVGVIS
-119 LTPNE
+119 LTPRE
-124 NLLGTAVVT
+124 DMLGTAVVT
-133 GTAAKVE
+133 ATAAKVE

-180 INGKEVT
+180 INGQEVT

-200 TDIAMKNL
+200 TEIAMKNL
-208 PTNLVSKIKSYQKK
+208 PTNLVSKIKSYKKK

-240 DISTKRELNQTL
+240 DISTKRELNQTW

-263 DRYSAKAFVNYF
+263 DRYSAKAFINYF
-275 TDHSRITVYGSAN
+275 TDQSRITVYGSAN
-288 NVNDRGYG
+288 NINDRGFG
-296 GWGRGGGGVTASKE
+296 GWGRGGGGVTSSKE

-325 PGRLEIGG
+325 AGRVELGG
-333 NARYSHRTSHSL
+333 NARYNHRTSHSL
-345 STNSTETFLTNSS
+345 STNSTETFLTSSS

-368 QSRNSSTNFNT
+368 RSRNSSTNFNT
-379 GFRLRWDPDTM
+379 SFRVRWNPDTM
-390 TRIMFRP
+390 TMIMFRP
-397 SYSFSKGR
+397 SYSFSKGK
-405 GNSSNRS
+405 GNSSSLS

-421 VDGGAIESPLDSIS
+421 VDGGVIENPLDSIFK
-435 LEPIGTINPELLAIA
+435 EPFGSVNPELLAIA
-450 VNRQHRENMNDN
+450 VNRQHRESMNDS
-462 KSHNLSGTLNFTRR
+462 KSHNLSGTMNITRR
-476 FGNEGRNVNIRLN
+476 LGNEGRNISLRLN

-502 NEIMYFKNGA
+502 NEIMYFKN
-512 ANATST
+512 NTTNSTST

-548 AEGRYEYS
+548 AEARYEYS

-567 NLEQYDEGNSPW
+567 NLEKYDEGNSPW
-579 GNYGEA
+579 GNYASA

-593 SDADLL
+593 SEDDLL
-599 MKVRD
+599 MAVRD
-604 DYNSQYATYTYNDH
+604 DYNSQYATYKYDDH
-618 NVNVGVRYN
+618 NANLGVRYN
-627 TKEIRFNAGVDLK
+627 TKEIRFNAGVDFK
-640 PQHTKMEYTR
+640 PQHTTMEYTR

-670 LRYRFNQT
+670 LRYRFNNT
-678 TNLDINYRSSSSQPS
+678 TNLDVNYRSSSSQPS

-702 DSNPLY
+702 DSNPLS

-724 NIDFRTYDT
+724 NVDFRTYNT
-733 EAQRGIFAGVRGNMN
+733 EAQRGIFAGVRASMT
-748 QNSITNKSIYDIETG
+748 QNSITNKSIYDTETG

-769 ENINGNWST
+769 ENINGNWNT
-778 SGYFGFNTALGE
+778 NGYFGFNTALGE
-790 EKLWNISTNSNV
+790 SKLWNINTNTNVSYSN
-802 GYNTSVGYIG
+802 SVGYIST
-812 NRTTGIGEPPAS
+812 RTTGIGEPPAD
-824 GPEALKFY
+824 GAAAMNFY
-832 HNVFNGIEST
+832 HRVFSESEST

-859 RATYWDFNIFG
+859 RTTYWDFNIFG

-876 SKSDVQDRANLETWN
+876 SKSDVQERANLETWG
-891 FDYGAHLNINS
+891 FDYGADLNINT
-902 DLGLR
+902 DFGLR
-907 FSTDIRV
+907 FSTDFRI
-914 NSRRGYSSANM
+914 NSRRGYSSAEM
-925 NTNEILWNAQISHSF
+925 NTNEMLWNAQISHSF
-940 LKGKAATLSLQF
+940 LKGKAATISLQF

-967 AYQRTDSWSY
+967 AYQRTDSWTY

-998 TEGSDT
+998 AEGSDSKKGGNT
-1004 KSDPGAPA
+1004 GAPG
-1012 VRVMGRGMGGYGGG
+1012 VQGFGRGGMGGGGF
-1026 MGRF
+1026 GRF

>member
-1 MTVFTTFALQL
+1 
-12 NSLIMKKLFLSLVLS
+12 MKKLILSLMLS

-33 VAQKCVIM
+33 VAQKCVIL
-41 GTVKNAESG
+41 GTVKNAETG
-50 TALPYATA
+50 TALPYATT
-58 SVVENNKVIA
+58 SVVENDKVIS
-68 AMTSKTDGTFNLNVK
+68 AMTSKTDGAFNLTIK

-97 DAKSQTITIT
+97 DSKSQTITIT

-112 LRLGTIT
+112 LRVGTIT
-119 LTPNE
+119 LTPHE
-124 NLLGTAVVT
+124 DLLGTAVVT

-149 ASAYRVPEGST
+149 AAAYRVPEGST
-160 LEALIKQLPGAEIDD
+160 LEVLIKQLPGAEIDD

-180 INGKEVT
+180 INGQEVT

-208 PTNLVSKIKSYQKK
+208 PTNLVSKIKSYKKK

-240 DISTKRELNQTL
+240 DISTKRELNQTW
-252 VSNIDLAYGTK
+252 VSNIDLAYGTE

-275 TDHSRITVYGSAN
+275 TDQSRITVYGSAN

-325 PGRLEIGG
+325 AGRFEIGG
-333 NARYSHRTSHSL
+333 NARYNHRTSHSL

-368 QSRNSSTNFNT
+368 RSYNSSTNFNT
-379 GFRLRWDPDTM
+379 SFRLRWNPDTM
-390 TRIMFRP
+390 TMIMFRP
-397 SYSFSKGR
+397 SYSFSKGK
-405 GNSSNRS
+405 GNSSNLS

-421 VDGGAIESPLDSIS
+421 VDGGVIHNPLDSIFK
-435 LEPIGTINPELLAIA
+435 EPMGNINPELLAIA
-450 VNRQHRENMNDN
+450 VNRQHRESMNDN
-462 KSHNLSGTLNFTRR
+462 KSHNISGTMNITRR
-476 FGNEGRNVNIRLN
+476 IGNEGRNISLRLN

-502 NEIMYFKNGA
+502 SEILYFKGNA
-512 ANATST
+512 ANSTST

-548 AEGRYEYS
+548 AEARYEYS
-556 HRYQDSDRSLF
+556 HRYSDSNRSLY
-567 NLEQYDEGNSPW
+567 NLEEYDDGNSPW
-579 GNYGEA
+579 GAYSSA

-593 SDADLL
+593 SEGDLL
-599 MKVRD
+599 LAVRD
-604 DYNSQYATYTYNDH
+604 DYNSQYATYTNNDH
-618 NVNVGVRYN
+618 NANIGVRYN
-627 TKEIRFNAGVDLK
+627 TKEVRFNAGVDLK

-650 PGQIDTVVT
+650 PGQIDTIVT
-659 RDVFNWAPNVR
+659 REVFNWAPNVR
-670 LRYRFNQT
+670 LRYRFNNT

-702 DSNPLY
+702 DSNPLS

-733 EAQRGIFAGVRGNMN
+733 EAQRGIFAGVRGSMT
-748 QNSITNKSIYDIETG
+748 QNSITNKSIYDTETG

-769 ENINGNWST
+769 ENINGNWNAN
-778 SGYFGFNTALGE
+778 GHFGFNTALGE
-790 EKLWNISTNSNV
+790 SQLWNISTNTNAS
-802 GYNTSVGYIG
+802 YSTSVGYIST
-812 NRTTGIGEPPAS
+812 RTSGIGETPTDKQ
-824 GPEALKFY
+824 EAMNFY
-832 HNVFNGIEST
+832 HKVFKESPST
-842 KATTNTLN
+842 KSTTNTLN

-859 RATYWDFNIFG
+859 RATYWDFNVFG

-891 FDYGAHLNINS
+891 FDYGADLNINT
-902 DLGLR
+902 DFGLR
-907 FSTDIRV
+907 FSTDLRI
-914 NSRRGYSSANM
+914 NSRRGYASAEM
-925 NTNEILWNAQISHSF
+925 NTNEVLWNAQISHSF

-952 YDILREQSSISRNIS
+952 YDILREQSSISRSIS

-998 TEGSDT
+998 TEAADDK
-1004 KSDPGAPA
+1004 KSPGAPGAPA
-1012 VRVMGRGMGGYGGG
+1012 VRVMGRGMGGGFGGG

>member
-1 MTVFTTFALQL
+1 
-12 NSLIMKKLFLSLVLS
+12 MKKFFLFLVLS
-27 LVATAM
+27 LVTTAM
-33 VAQKCVIM
+33 LAQKCVVLGTIKNAAE
-41 GTVKNAESG
+41 GTV
-50 TALPYATA
+50 LPYATA
-58 SVVENNKVIA
+58 SVLENDKVIA
-68 AMTSKTDGTFNLNVK
+68 AMTSKMDGTFKLDVK
-83 KTGKFTLKVSYIGY
+83 KTGKLTLKVSYIGF
-97 DAKSQTITIT
+97 DTKSQSISIT

-112 LRLGTIT
+112 LRVGVIS
-119 LTPNE
+119 LTPRE
-124 NLLGTAVVT
+124 DMLGTAVVT
-133 GTAAKVE
+133 ATAAKVE

-180 INGKEVT
+180 INGQEVT

-200 TDIAMKNL
+200 TEIAMKNL
-208 PTNLVSKIKSYQKK
+208 PTNLVSKIKSYKKK

-240 DISTKRELNQTL
+240 DISTKRELNQTW

-263 DRYSAKAFVNYF
+263 DRYSAKAFINYF
-275 TDHSRITVYGSAN
+275 TDQARITVYGSAN
-288 NVNDRGYG
+288 NINDRGFG
-296 GWGRGGGGVTASKE
+296 GWGRGGGGVTSSKE

-325 PGRLEIGG
+325 AGRVELGG
-333 NARYSHRTSHSL
+333 NARYNHRTSHSL
-345 STNSTETFLTNSS
+345 STNSTETFLTSSS

-368 QSRNSSTNFNT
+368 RSRNSSTNFNT
-379 GFRLRWDPDTM
+379 SFRVRWNPDTM
-390 TRIMFRP
+390 TMIMFRP
-397 SYSFSKGR
+397 SYSFSKGK
-405 GNSSNRS
+405 GNSSSLS

-421 VDGGAIESPLDSIS
+421 VDGGVIENPLDSIFK
-435 LEPIGTINPELLAIA
+435 EPFGTINPELLAIA
-450 VNRQHRENMNDN
+450 VNRQHRESMNDS
-462 KSHNLSGTLNFTRR
+462 KSHNLSGTMNITRR
-476 FGNEGRNVNIRLN
+476 FGNEGRNISLRLN

-502 NEIMYFKNGA
+502 NEIMYFKN
-512 ANATST
+512 NTTNSTST

-548 AEGRYEYS
+548 AEARYEYS

-567 NLEQYDEGNSPW
+567 NLEKYDEGNSPW
-579 GNYGEA
+579 GSYSTA

-593 SDADLL
+593 SEADLL
-599 MKVRD
+599 MMVRD
-604 DYNSQYATYTYNDH
+604 DYNSQYATYKYDDH
-618 NVNVGVRYN
+618 NANLGVRYN
-627 TKEIRFNAGVDLK
+627 TKEIRFNAGVDFK
-640 PQHTKMEYTR
+640 PQHTTMEYTR
-650 PGQIDTVVT
+650 PGQIDTIVT

-670 LRYRFNQT
+670 LRYRFNNT
-678 TNLDINYRSSSSQPS
+678 TNLDVNYRSSSSQPS

-702 DSNPLY
+702 DSNPLS

-724 NIDFRTYDT
+724 NVDFRTYNT
-733 EAQRGIFAGVRGNMN
+733 EAQRGIFAGVRASMT
-748 QNSITNKSIYDIETG
+748 QNSITNKSIYDTETG

-769 ENINGNWST
+769 ENINGNWNT
-778 SGYFGFNTALGE
+778 NGYFGFNTALGE
-790 EKLWNISTNSNV
+790 SKLWNINTNTNVSYSN
-802 GYNTSVGYIG
+802 SVGYIST
-812 NRTTGIGEPPAS
+812 RTTGIGEPPAD
-824 GPEALKFY
+824 GAAAMNFY
-832 HNVFNGIEST
+832 HRVFSESEST

-859 RATYWDFNIFG
+859 RTTYWDFNIFG

-876 SKSDVQDRANLETWN
+876 SKSDVQERANLETWG
-891 FDYGAHLNINS
+891 FDYGADLNINT
-902 DLGLR
+902 DFGLR
-907 FSTDIRV
+907 FSTDFRI
-914 NSRRGYSSANM
+914 NSRRGYSSAEM
-925 NTNEILWNAQISHSF
+925 NTNEMLWNAQISHSF
-940 LKGKAATLSLQF
+940 LKGKAATISLQF

-967 AYQRTDSWSY
+967 AYQRTDSWTY

-998 TEGSDT
+998 GST
-1004 KSDPGAPA
+1004 SNENKGGNPGMNGMPGG
-1012 VRVMGRGMGGYGGG
+1012 GRGGMGGGGG
-1026 MGRF
+1026 FPGRF

>member
-1 MTVFTTFALQL
+1 
-12 NSLIMKKLFLSLVLS
+12 MKKLFLSLVLT
-27 LVATAM
+27 LMATAL
-33 VAQKCVIM
+33 VAQKYVVVGM
-41 GTVKNAESG
+41 VKSADLGS
-50 TALPYATA
+50 ALPYATTSLA
-58 SVVENNKVIA
+58 QNDKAVT
-68 AMTSKTDGTFNLNVK
+68 AMTTRADGTFSLTVK
-83 KTGKFTLKVSYIGY
+83 TTGKFALKVSYLGY
-97 DAKSQTITIT
+97 DTHSQTITIT
-107 DKTDT
+107 EKTDT
-112 LRLGTIT
+112 IRVGAIT
-119 LTPNE
+119 LTPRD
-124 NLLGTAVVT
+124 NLLGTALVT

-149 ASAYRVPEGST
+149 ANAYRVPEGST

-180 INGKEVT
+180 INGQEVT

-208 PTNLVSKIKSYQKK
+208 PTNLVSKIKSYKTK

-263 DRYSAKAFVNYF
+263 DRYSAKAFINYF
-275 TDHSRITVYGSAN
+275 TDQSRITVYGSAN
-288 NVNDRGYG
+288 NINDRGYG

-325 PGRLEIGG
+325 AGRVELGG
-333 NARYSHRTSHSL
+333 NARYNHRTSHSL
-345 STNSTETFLTNSS
+345 STNSTETFLTSSS

-368 QSRNSSTNFNT
+368 RSRNSSTNFNT
-379 GFRLRWDPDTM
+379 SFRVRWNPDTM
-390 TRIMFRP
+390 TMVMFRP
-397 SYSFSKGR
+397 SYSFSQGK
-405 GNSSNRS
+405 GNSTNLS

-421 VDGGAIESPLDSIS
+421 VDGGVIKSPLDSIMK
-435 LEPIGTINPELLAIA
+435 PMGNINPQLLAIA
-450 VNRQHRENMNDN
+450 VNRQHRESMNDN
-462 KSHNLSGTLNFTRR
+462 KNHNLSGTLNFTRR

-502 NEIMYFKNGA
+502 SEIMYFKGSAENS
-512 ANATST
+512 TST

-548 AEGRYEYS
+548 AEARYEYS
-556 HRYQDSDRSLF
+556 HRYSDSNRSLY
-567 NLEQYDEGNSPW
+567 NLEDYNEGDSPW
-579 GNYGEA
+579 GSYDKA

-593 SDADLL
+593 SDVDLL
-599 MKVRD
+599 MLVRD
-604 DYNSQYATYTYNDH
+604 DYNSQYATYTNNDQSA
-618 NVNVGVRYN
+618 NLGVRYN
-627 TKEIRFNAGVDLK
+627 TKEIRFNAGVDFK

-650 PGQIDTVVT
+650 PSQIDTVVT
-659 RDVFNWAPNVR
+659 REVFNWAPNVR
-670 LRYRFNQT
+670 LRYHFNQT

-733 EAQRGIFAGVRGNMN
+733 EAQRGIFAGVRGSMT
-748 QNSITNKSIYDIETG
+748 QNSVTNKSIYDVETG

-778 SGYFGFNTALGE
+778 SGYFGFNTALGAD
-790 EKLWNISTNSNV
+790 KLWNISTNSNV
-802 GYNTSVGYIG
+802 RHNTSVGYIG

-824 GPEALKFY
+824 GPEALNFY
-832 HNVFNGIEST
+832 HNVFNNIESV

-850 LGERLRFGY
+850 LGERLSFGY

-876 SKSDVQDRANLETWN
+876 SKSDVQERANLETWN
-891 FDYGAHLNINS
+891 FDYGAHLNINT
-902 DLGLR
+902 DFGLR
-907 FSTDIRV
+907 FSTDLRI
-914 NSRRGYSSANM
+914 NSRRGYSSAEM
-925 NTNEILWNAQISHSF
+925 NTNEMLWNAQISHSF
-940 LKGKAATLSLQF
+940 LKGKAATLSIQF
-952 YDILREQSSISRNIS
+952 YDILREQSSISRSIS
-967 AYQRTDSWSY
+967 AYQRTDSWTY

-998 TEGSDT
+998 TEASEGKGDN
-1004 KSDPGAPA
+1004 KGMPGMRMIGTPGGFG
-1012 VRVMGRGMGGYGGG
+1012 GRG
-1026 MGRF
+1026 RF

>member
-1 MTVFTTFALQL
+1 
-12 NSLIMKKLFLSLVLS
+12 MKKLLLSLVLA

-33 VAQKCVIM
+33 VAQKCVVI
-41 GTVKNAESG
+41 GTIKNATTG

-58 SVVENNKVIA
+58 SVLEKDKVIA
-68 AMTSKTDGTFNLNVK
+68 AMTSKTDGTFKLDVK
-83 KTGKFTLKVSYIGY
+83 KKGKLTLKVSYIGF
-97 DAKSQTITIT
+97 DTKTQTIDIT

-112 LRLGTIT
+112 LRVGVIS
-119 LTPNE
+119 LTSRE
-124 NLLGTAVVT
+124 DVLGTAVVT
-133 GTAAKVE
+133 ATAAKVE

-149 ASAYRVPEGST
+149 AAAYRVPEGST
-160 LEALIKQLPGAEIDD
+160 LEALIKQLPGAEIDE

-180 INGKEVT
+180 INGQEVT

-208 PTNLVSKIKSYQKK
+208 PTNLVSKIKSYKKK

-263 DRYSAKAFVNYF
+263 DRYSAKAFINYF
-275 TDHSRITVYGSAN
+275 TDQSRITVYGSAN
-288 NVNDRGYG
+288 NINDRGYG

-310 GGLDFSWE
+310 GGLDFTWDNGVDKKE
-318 NGKEKKE
+318 NG
-325 PGRLEIGG
+325 RFEIGG
-333 NARYSHRTSHSL
+333 NARYNHRTTHSL

-358 STRSFSNGFN
+358 STRSFSNGF
-368 QSRNSSTNFNT
+368 SRSYNSSTNFNT
-379 GFRLRWDPDTM
+379 GFRLRWNPDTLTM
-390 TRIMFRP
+390 IMFRP
-397 SYSFSKGR
+397 SYSYSKGK
-405 GNSSNRS
+405 GNSTNLS
-412 ATFNDDPYE
+412 ATFNDDPYA
-421 VDGGAIESPLDSIS
+421 VDGGAISSPLDSIS
-435 LEPIGTINPELLAIA
+435 KEPIGTINPELLAIA
-450 VNRQHRENMNDN
+450 VNRQHRESMNNN
-462 KSHNLSGTLNFTRR
+462 KSHNLSGTLMLTRR
-476 FGNEGRNVNIRLN
+476 LGNEGRNVSLRLN
-489 AGYSKSESNNYSL
+489 AGYSKSESNNFSL
-502 NEIMYFKNGA
+502 SEIMYFKGDAQNT
-512 ANATST
+512 TST

-530 YNYSARLSYSE
+530 YNYSARLSYAE

-548 AEGRYEYS
+548 AEARYEYS
-556 HRYQDSDRSLF
+556 HRYTDSDRSLY
-567 NLEQYDEGNSPW
+567 NLEEYNGGNSPW
-579 GNYGEA
+579 GNYSEA

-599 MKVRD
+599 AQVRD
-604 DYNSQYATYTYNDH
+604 DYNSQYATYTYDDQ

-659 RDVFNWAPNVR
+659 REVFNWAPNVR
-670 LRYRFNQT
+670 LRYRFNNT

-724 NIDFRTYDT
+724 NIDFRTYNT
-733 EAQRGIFAGVRGNMN
+733 ETQRGIFAGLRGGMT
-748 QNSITNKSIYDIETG
+748 QNSITNKSIYDVETG

-769 ENINGNWST
+769 ENINGNWNAN
-778 SGYFGFNTALGE
+778 GYFGFNTALGE
-790 EKLWNISTNSNV
+790 EKLWNISTNSNAS
-802 GYNTSVGYIG
+802 YRTSVGYIST
-812 NRTTGIGEPPAS
+812 RTGGIGEAPS
-824 GPEALKFY
+824 GAAALDFY
-832 HNVFNGIEST
+832 RDVFAKSEST
-842 KATTNTLN
+842 KSTTNTLN

-859 RATYWDFNIFG
+859 RTTYWDFGVFG

-891 FDYGAHLNINS
+891 FDYGADLNINS
-902 DLGLR
+902 DFGLR
-907 FSTDIRV
+907 FSTDVRI
-914 NSRRGYSSANM
+914 NSRRGYSSAEM
-925 NTNEILWNAQISHSF
+925 NTNEVLWNAQISHSF
-940 LKGKAATLSLQF
+940 LKGKAATISLQF
-952 YDILREQSSISRNIS
+952 YDILREQSSISRSIS
-967 AYQRTDSWSY
+967 AYQRTDSWTY

-998 TEGSDT
+998 TEGSDE
-1004 KSDPGAPA
+1004 KGSGNAPA

-1026 MGRF
+1026 MRRF

>member
-1 MTVFTTFALQL
+1 
-12 NSLIMKKLFLSLVLS
+12 MKKLFLSLVLS
-27 LVATAM
+27 LIAVTM
-33 VAQKCVIM
+33 VAQKCVVM
-41 GTVKNAESG
+41 GTVKNATTG
-50 TALPYATA
+50 AALPYATA
-58 SVVENNKVIA
+58 SVLEKDKVVA
-68 AMTSKTDGTFNLNVK
+68 AMTSKTDGTFKLDVK
-83 KTGKFTLKVSYIGY
+83 KKGNLTLKISYIGF
-97 DAKSQTITIT
+97 DTKTQSISIT

-112 LRLGTIT
+112 LRVGVIS
-119 LTPNE
+119 LTSRE
-124 NLLGTAVVT
+124 DMLGTAVVSA
-133 GTAAKVE
+133 TAAKVE

-149 ASAYRVPEGST
+149 AAAYRVPEGST

-180 INGKEVT
+180 INGQEVT

-208 PTNLVSKIKSYQKK
+208 PTNLVSKIKSYKKK

-310 GGLDFSWE
+310 GGLDFTWE

-368 QSRNSSTNFNT
+368 RSYNSSTNFNT
-379 GFRLRWDPDTM
+379 SFRLRWNPDTM
-390 TRIMFRP
+390 TMIMFRP
-397 SYSFSKGR
+397 SYSFSKGK
-405 GNSSNRS
+405 GNSSNLS

-421 VDGGAIESPLDSIS
+421 VDGGVIHNPLDSIFK
-435 LEPIGTINPELLAIA
+435 EPMGNINPELLAIA
-450 VNRQHRENMNDN
+450 VNRQHRESMNDN
-462 KSHNLSGTLNFTRR
+462 KSHNISGTMNITRR
-476 FGNEGRNVNIRLN
+476 IGNEGRNISLRLN

-502 NEIMYFKNGA
+502 SEILYFKGNA
-512 ANATST
+512 ANSTST

-548 AEGRYEYS
+548 AEARYEYS
-556 HRYQDSDRSLF
+556 HRYSDSNRSLY
-567 NLEQYDEGNSPW
+567 NLEDYDDGNSPW
-579 GNYGEA
+579 GSYSSA

-593 SDADLL
+593 SEGDLL
-599 MKVRD
+599 LAVRD
-604 DYNSQYATYTYNDH
+604 DYNSQYATYTNNDH
-618 NVNVGVRYN
+618 NANIGVRYN
-627 TKEIRFNAGVDLK
+627 TKEVRFNAGVDLK

-650 PGQIDTVVT
+650 PGQIDTIVT
-659 RDVFNWAPNVR
+659 REVFNWAPNVR
-670 LRYRFNQT
+670 LRYRFNNT

-702 DSNPLY
+702 DSNPLS

-733 EAQRGIFAGVRGNMN
+733 EAQRGIFAGVRGSMT
-748 QNSITNKSIYDIETG
+748 QNSITNKSIYDTETG

-769 ENINGNWST
+769 ENINGNWNAN
-778 SGYFGFNTALGE
+778 GHFGFNTALGE
-790 EKLWNISTNSNV
+790 SQLWNISTNTNAS
-802 GYNTSVGYIG
+802 YSTSVGYIST
-812 NRTTGIGEPPAS
+812 RTSGIGETPTDKQ
-824 GPEALKFY
+824 EAMNFY
-832 HNVFNGIEST
+832 HKVFNESPST
-842 KATTNTLN
+842 KSTTNTLN

-859 RATYWDFNIFG
+859 RATYWDFNVFG

-891 FDYGAHLNINS
+891 FDYGADLNINT
-902 DLGLR
+902 DFGLR
-907 FSTDIRV
+907 FSTDLRI
-914 NSRRGYSSANM
+914 NSRRGYASAEM
-925 NTNEILWNAQISHSF
+925 NTNEVLWNAQISHSF

-952 YDILREQSSISRNIS
+952 YDILREQSSISRSIS
-967 AYQRTDSWSY
+967 AYQRTDSWTY

-998 TEGSDT
+998 TDGAET
-1004 KSDPGAPA
+1004 KGGNIGPDAPA
-1012 VRVMGRGMGGYGGG
+1012 GRGMGRGMGGFGGG

>member
-1 MTVFTTFALQL
+1 
-12 NSLIMKKLFLSLVLS
+12 MKKLFLSLVLT
-27 LVATAM
+27 LMTTAL
-33 VAQKCVIM
+33 VAQKYVVVGM
-41 GTVKNAESG
+41 VKSADLG

-58 SVVENNKVIA
+58 SLAQNDKAVT
-68 AMTSKTDGTFNLNVK
+68 AMTSRADGTFSLTVK
-83 KTGKFTLKVSYIGY
+83 TTGKFALKVSYLGY
-97 DAKSQTITIT
+97 DTHSQTITIT
-107 DKTDT
+107 EKTDT
-112 LRLGTIT
+112 IRVGSIT
-119 LTPNE
+119 LTPRDNM
-124 NLLGTAVVT
+124 LGTALVT

-149 ASAYRVPEGST
+149 ANAYRVPEGST

-180 INGKEVT
+180 INGQEVT

-208 PTNLVSKIKSYQKK
+208 PTNLVSKIKSYKKK

-240 DISTKRELNQTL
+240 DISTKRELNQTW
-252 VSNIDLAYGTK
+252 VSNIDLAYGTE

-275 TDHSRITVYGSAN
+275 TDQSRITVYGSAN
-288 NVNDRGYG
+288 NVNDRGFG

-325 PGRLEIGG
+325 AGRVEVGG
-333 NARYSHRTSHSL
+333 NARYNHRTSHSL
-345 STNSTETFLTNSS
+345 STNSTETFLTSSS

-368 QSRNSSTNFNT
+368 RSRNSSTNFNT
-379 GFRLRWDPDTM
+379 SFRIRWNPDTM
-390 TRIMFRP
+390 TMVMFRP
-397 SYSFSKGR
+397 SYSFSQGK
-405 GNSSNRS
+405 GNSTNLS

-421 VDGGAIESPLDSIS
+421 VDGGVIESPLDSITK
-435 LEPIGTINPELLAIA
+435 PIGNINPQLLAIA
-450 VNRQHRENMNDN
+450 VNRQHRESMNDN
-462 KSHNLSGTLNFTRR
+462 KSHNFGGTMNITRR
-476 FGNEGRNVNIRLN
+476 FGNEGRNVSLRLN

-502 NEIMYFKNGA
+502 SEIMYFKG
-512 ANATST
+512 NAENSTST

-548 AEGRYEYS
+548 AEARYEYS
-556 HRYQDSDRSLF
+556 HRYSDSNRSLY
-567 NLEQYDEGNSPW
+567 NLEDYNEGDSPW
-579 GNYGEA
+579 GNYTDA

-593 SDADLL
+593 SEGDLL
-599 MKVRD
+599 MAVRD
-604 DYNSQYATYTYNDH
+604 DYNSQYATYTNNDQSA
-618 NVNVGVRYN
+618 NLGVRYN
-627 TKEIRFNAGVDLK
+627 TKEIRFNAGVDFK

-650 PGQIDTVVT
+650 PSQIDTVVT
-659 RDVFNWAPNVR
+659 REVFNWAPNVR
-670 LRYRFNQT
+670 LRYRFNNT
-678 TNLDINYRSSSSQPS
+678 TNLDVNYRSSSSQPS
-693 MTNLLEVID
+693 MTNLLEIID
-702 DSNPLY
+702 DSNPLS

-733 EAQRGIFAGVRGNMN
+733 EAQRGIFAGVRGSMT
-748 QNSITNKSIYDIETG
+748 QNSVTNKSIYDVETG

-769 ENINGNWST
+769 ENIDGNWNT
-778 SGYFGFNTALGE
+778 SGHFGFNTALGE
-790 EKLWNISTNSNV
+790 SKLWNISTNSNV
-802 GYNTSVGYIG
+802 SYSNSVGYIST
-812 NRTTGIGEPPAS
+812 RTEGIGEPPTDKA
-824 GPEALKFY
+824 AAMNFY
-832 HNVFNGIEST
+832 RNVFDKSEST

-870 NVNYQK
+870 NVSYQK
-876 SKSDVQDRANLETWN
+876 SKSDVQERANLETWN
-891 FDYGAHLNINS
+891 FDYGADLNINT
-902 DLGLR
+902 DFGLR
-907 FSTDIRV
+907 FSTDLRI
-914 NSRRGYSSANM
+914 NSRRGYSSAEM
-925 NTNEILWNAQISHSF
+925 NTNEVLWNAQISHSF
-940 LKGKAATLSLQF
+940 LKDKSATLSIQF

-967 AYQRTDSWSY
+967 AYQRTDSWTY

-998 TEGSDT
+998 TEASEGKGDN
-1004 KSDPGAPA
+1004 KGMPGM
-1012 VRVMGRGMGGYGGG
+1012 RMNGGYGGFG
-1026 MGRF
+1026 GRSRF

>member
-1 MTVFTTFALQL
+1 
-12 NSLIMKKLFLSLVLS
+12 MKKLFLALLLIAQCTVL
-27 LVATAM
+27 
-33 VAQKCVIM
+33 VAQKHIVV
-41 GTVKNAESG
+41 GTVKNATTG
-50 TALPYATA
+50 AALPYATA
-58 SVVENNKVIA
+58 SVVEDGKTLA
-68 AMTSKTDGTFNLNVK
+68 AMTSRMDGSFNLNVK
-83 KTGKFTLKVSYIGY
+83 KTGKLTLKVSYIGF
-97 DAKSQTITIT
+97 DTKTQTIEIT

-112 LRLGTIT
+112 LRVGMIA
-119 LTPNE
+119 LTSRE
-124 NLLGTAVVT
+124 DVLGTAVVT
-133 GTAAKVE
+133 ATAAKVE

-149 ASAYRVPEGST
+149 AAAYRVPEGST

-180 INGKEVT
+180 INGQEVT

-208 PTNLVSKIKSYQKK
+208 PTNLVSKIKSYKKK

-252 VSNIDLAYGTK
+252 VSNIDLAYGTE

-275 TDHSRITVYGSAN
+275 TDQSRITVYGSAN

-310 GGLDFSWE
+310 GGLDFTWE

-325 PGRLEIGG
+325 AGRFEIGG
-333 NARYSHRTSHSL
+333 NARYNHRTSHSL

-358 STRSFSNGFN
+358 PTRSFSNGFN
-368 QSRNSSTNFNT
+368 RSYNSSTNFNT
-379 GFRLRWDPDTM
+379 SFRLRWNPDTM
-390 TRIMFRP
+390 TMIMFRP
-397 SYSFSKGR
+397 SYSFSKGK
-405 GNSSNRS
+405 GNSSNLS

-421 VDGGAIESPLDSIS
+421 VDGGVIHNPLDSIFK
-435 LEPIGTINPELLAIA
+435 EPMGNINPELLAIA
-450 VNRQHRENMNDN
+450 VNRQHRESMNDN
-462 KSHNLSGTLNFTRR
+462 KSHNISGTMNITRR
-476 FGNEGRNVNIRLN
+476 IGNEGRNISLRLN

-502 NEIMYFKNGA
+502 SEILYFKGNA
-512 ANATST
+512 ANSTST

-548 AEGRYEYS
+548 AEARYEYS
-556 HRYQDSDRSLF
+556 HRYSDSNRSLY
-567 NLEQYDEGNSPW
+567 NLEEYDDGNSPW
-579 GNYGEA
+579 GSYSSA

-593 SDADLL
+593 SEGDLL
-599 MKVRD
+599 LAVRD
-604 DYNSQYATYTYNDH
+604 DYNSQYATYTNNDH
-618 NVNVGVRYN
+618 NANIGVRYN
-627 TKEIRFNAGVDLK
+627 TKEVRFNAGVDLK
-640 PQHTKMEYTR
+640 PQHTRMEYTR
-650 PGQIDTVVT
+650 PGQIDTIVT
-659 RDVFNWAPNVR
+659 REVFNWAPNVR
-670 LRYRFNQT
+670 LRYRFNNT

-702 DSNPLY
+702 DSNPLS

-733 EAQRGIFAGVRGNMN
+733 EAQRGIFAGVRGSMT
-748 QNSITNKSIYDIETG
+748 QNSITNKSIYDTETG

-769 ENINGNWST
+769 ENINGNWNAN
-778 SGYFGFNTALGE
+778 GHFGFNTALGE
-790 EKLWNISTNSNV
+790 SQLWNISTNTNAS
-802 GYNTSVGYIG
+802 YSTSVGYIST
-812 NRTTGIGEPPAS
+812 RTSGIGETPTDKQ
-824 GPEALKFY
+824 EAMNFY
-832 HNVFNGIEST
+832 HKVFKESPST
-842 KATTNTLN
+842 KSTTNTLN

-859 RATYWDFNIFG
+859 RATYWDFNVFG

-891 FDYGAHLNINS
+891 FDYGADLNINT
-902 DLGLR
+902 DFGLR
-907 FSTDIRV
+907 FSTDLRI
-914 NSRRGYSSANM
+914 NSRRGYASAEM
-925 NTNEILWNAQISHSF
+925 NTNEVLWNAQISHSF
-940 LKGKAATLSLQF
+940 LKGKAATISLQF
-952 YDILREQSSISRNIS
+952 YDILREQSSISRSIS
-967 AYQRTDSWSY
+967 AYQRTDSWTY

-998 TEGSDT
+998 TEGSDAN
-1004 KSDPGAPA
+1004 SGNSAPTG
-1012 VRVMGRGMGGYGGG
+1012 RGMGRGMGGGYGGG

>member
-1 MTVFTTFALQL
+1 
-12 NSLIMKKLFLSLVLS
+12 MKKLFLALLLIAQCTVL
-27 LVATAM
+27 
-33 VAQKCVIM
+33 VAQKHIVV
-41 GTVKNAESG
+41 GTVKNATTG
-50 TALPYATA
+50 AALPYATA
-58 SVVENNKVIA
+58 SVVEDGKTLA
-68 AMTSKTDGTFNLNVK
+68 AMTSRMDGSFNLNVK
-83 KTGKFTLKVSYIGY
+83 KTGKLTLKVSYIGF
-97 DAKSQTITIT
+97 DTKTQTIEIT

-112 LRLGTIT
+112 LRVGMIA
-119 LTPNE
+119 LTSRE
-124 NLLGTAVVT
+124 DVLGTAVVT
-133 GTAAKVE
+133 ATAAKVE

-149 ASAYRVPEGST
+149 AAAYRVPEGST

-180 INGKEVT
+180 INGQEVT

-208 PTNLVSKIKSYQKK
+208 PTNLVSKIKSYKKK

-252 VSNIDLAYGTK
+252 VSNIDLAYGTE

-275 TDHSRITVYGSAN
+275 TDQSRITVYGSAN

-310 GGLDFSWE
+310 GGLDFTWE

-325 PGRLEIGG
+325 AGRFEIGG
-333 NARYSHRTSHSL
+333 NARYNHRTSHSL

-368 QSRNSSTNFNT
+368 RSYNSSTNFNT
-379 GFRLRWDPDTM
+379 SFRLRWNPDTM
-390 TRIMFRP
+390 TMIMFRP
-397 SYSFSKGR
+397 SYSFSKGK
-405 GNSSNRS
+405 GNSSNLS

-421 VDGGAIESPLDSIS
+421 VDGGVIHNPLDSIFK
-435 LEPIGTINPELLAIA
+435 EPMGNINPELLAIA
-450 VNRQHRENMNDN
+450 VNRQHRESMNDN
-462 KSHNLSGTLNFTRR
+462 KSHNISGTMNITRR
-476 FGNEGRNVNIRLN
+476 IGNEGRNISLRLN

-502 NEIMYFKNGA
+502 SEILYFKGNA
-512 ANATST
+512 ANSTST

-548 AEGRYEYS
+548 AEARYEYS
-556 HRYQDSDRSLF
+556 HRYSDSNRSLY
-567 NLEQYDEGNSPW
+567 NLEEYDDGNSPW
-579 GNYGEA
+579 GSYSSA

-593 SDADLL
+593 SEGDLL
-599 MKVRD
+599 LAVRD
-604 DYNSQYATYTYNDH
+604 DYNSQYATYTNNDH
-618 NVNVGVRYN
+618 NANIGVRYN
-627 TKEIRFNAGVDLK
+627 TKEVRFNAGVDLK

-650 PGQIDTVVT
+650 PGQIDTIVT
-659 RDVFNWAPNVR
+659 REVFNWAPNVR
-670 LRYRFNQT
+670 LRYRFNNT

-702 DSNPLY
+702 DSNPLS

-733 EAQRGIFAGVRGNMN
+733 EAQRGIFAGVRGSMT
-748 QNSITNKSIYDIETG
+748 QNSITNKSIYDTETG

-769 ENINGNWST
+769 ENINGNWNAN
-778 SGYFGFNTALGE
+778 GHFGFNTALGE
-790 EKLWNISTNSNV
+790 SQLWNISTNTNAS
-802 GYNTSVGYIG
+802 YSTSVGYIST
-812 NRTTGIGEPPAS
+812 RTSGIGETPTDKQ
-824 GPEALKFY
+824 EAMNFY
-832 HNVFNGIEST
+832 HKVFKESPST
-842 KATTNTLN
+842 KSTTNTLN

-859 RATYWDFNIFG
+859 RATYWDFNVFG

-891 FDYGAHLNINS
+891 FDYGADLNINT
-902 DLGLR
+902 DFGLR
-907 FSTDIRV
+907 FSTDLRI
-914 NSRRGYSSANM
+914 NSRRGYASAEM
-925 NTNEILWNAQISHSF
+925 NTNEVLWNAQISHSF
-940 LKGKAATLSLQF
+940 LKGKAATISLQF
-952 YDILREQSSISRNIS
+952 YDILREQSSISRSIS
-967 AYQRTDSWSY
+967 AYQRTDSWTY

-998 TEGSDT
+998 TEGSDAN
-1004 KSDPGAPA
+1004 SGNSAPTG
-1012 VRVMGRGMGGYGGG
+1012 RGMGRGMGGGYGGG

>member
-1 MTVFTTFALQL
+1 
-12 NSLIMKKLFLSLVLS
+12 MKKLLLSLMLS
-27 LVATAM
+27 LLATAM
-33 VAQKCVIM
+33 MAQKYVVM
-41 GTVKNAESG
+41 GTIKNEAEG

-58 SVVENNKVIA
+58 SVLENDKVIA
-68 AMTSKTDGTFNLNVK
+68 AMTSKTDGTFKLEVK
-83 KTGKFTLKVSYIGY
+83 KTGKFTLKVSYIGF
-97 DAKSQTITIT
+97 DTKTQSITIT

-112 LRLGTIT
+112 LRVGAIALA
-119 LTPNE
+119 PRE
-124 NLLGTAVVT
+124 DMLGTALVT
-133 GTAAKVE
+133 ATAAKVE

-180 INGKEVT
+180 INGQEVT

-208 PTNLVSKIKSYQKK
+208 PTNLVSKIKSYKKK

-263 DRYSAKAFVNYF
+263 DRYSAKAFINYF

-288 NVNDRGYG
+288 NINDRGYG

-325 PGRLEIGG
+325 AGRVELGG
-333 NARYSHRTSHSL
+333 NARYNHRTSHSL
-345 STNSTETFLTNSS
+345 STNSTETFLTSSS
-358 STRSFSNGFN
+358 STRSFSNGFSR
-368 QSRNSSTNFNT
+368 SRNSSTNFNT
-379 GFRLRWDPDTM
+379 SFRVRWNPDTM
-390 TRIMFRP
+390 TMVMFRP
-397 SYSFSKGR
+397 SYSFSKGK
-405 GNSSNRS
+405 GNSSNLS

-421 VDGGAIESPLDSIS
+421 VDGGIIENPLDSIFK
-435 LEPIGTINPELLAIA
+435 EPIGTVNPELLAIA
-450 VNRQHRENMNDN
+450 VNRQHRESMNDN
-462 KSHNLSGTLNFTRR
+462 KSHNLSGTMNITRR
-476 FGNEGRNVNIRLN
+476 IGNEGRNVSLRLN

-502 NEIMYFKNGA
+502 NEIMYFKG
-512 ANATST
+512 NATNSTST

-548 AEGRYEYS
+548 AEARYEYS
-556 HRYQDSDRSLF
+556 HRYTDSDRSLF
-567 NLEQYDEGNSPW
+567 NLEEYDGGNSPW
-579 GNYGEA
+579 GNYTSA

-593 SDADLL
+593 SEGDLL
-599 MKVRD
+599 MAVRD
-604 DYNSQYATYTYNDH
+604 DYNSQYATYKYDDH
-618 NVNVGVRYN
+618 NANIGVRYN
-627 TKEIRFNAGVDLK
+627 TKEIRFNAGVDFK
-640 PQHTKMEYTR
+640 PQHTTMEYTR

-670 LRYRFNQT
+670 LRYRFNNT
-678 TNLDINYRSSSSQPS
+678 TNLDVNYRSSSSQPS

-702 DSNPLY
+702 DSNPLS

-724 NIDFRTYDT
+724 NVDFRTYDT
-733 EAQRGIFAGVRGNMN
+733 EAQRGIFAGVRGSMT
-748 QNSITNKSIYDIETG
+748 QNSITNKSIYDTETG

-769 ENINGNWST
+769 ENINGNWNAN
-778 SGYFGFNTALGE
+778 GYFGFNTALGE
-790 EKLWNISTNSNV
+790 AKLWNINTNTNVSYSN
-802 GYNTSVGYIG
+802 SVGYIG
-812 NRTTGIGEPPAS
+812 NRTTGIGEPPTDGAA
-824 GPEALKFY
+824 ALNFY
-832 HNVFNGIEST
+832 HNVFNNIESI

-891 FDYGAHLNINS
+891 FDYGADLNINT

-907 FSTDIRV
+907 FSTDIRI
-914 NSRRGYSSANM
+914 NSRRGYSSAEM
-925 NTNEILWNAQISHSF
+925 NTNEVLWNAQISHSF

-967 AYQRTDSWSY
+967 AYQRTDSWTY

-998 TEGSDT
+998 TEGSDS
-1004 KSDPGAPA
+1004 KKGGNPGGQSF
-1012 VRVMGRGMGGYGGG
+1012 GRGGMGGYGGG